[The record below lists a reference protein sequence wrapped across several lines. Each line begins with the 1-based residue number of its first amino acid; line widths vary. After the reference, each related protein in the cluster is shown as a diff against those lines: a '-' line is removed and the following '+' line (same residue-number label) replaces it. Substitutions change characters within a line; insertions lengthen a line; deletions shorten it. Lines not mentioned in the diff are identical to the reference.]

1 MPVLHIVFSIVFKLE
16 YWKFNDATGVLTLSS
31 LCRQPPGLTGDVGGD
46 WAHED
51 TEQGQRDKHGAVR
64 WTSAATHLFRIHAAF
79 TTVACHI
86 TTRTPGL
93 PRQPICR
100 MVALLRRRSKAPPPP
115 WREVNKQHWPLFWS
129 EDKGVLVDFFTWKYR
144 VTVRAVRKSKRVM
157 EMWSY

>member
-16 YWKFNDATGVLTLSS
+16 YWKVNDATGVLTLSS
-31 LCRQPPGLTGDVGGD
+31 LRRQPLGLTGDVGGD
-46 WAHED
+46 RAHED
-51 TEQGQRDKHGAVR
+51 AEQGQRDKHGAVR
-64 WTSAATHLFRIHAAF
+64 RTSAATHLFRIHAAF

-115 WREVNKQHWPLFWS
+115 
-129 EDKGVLVDFFTWKYR
+129 
-144 VTVRAVRKSKRVM
+144 
-157 EMWSY
+157 

>member
-1 MPVLHIVFSIVFKLE
+1 MFFNIALKLE
-16 YWKFNDATGVLTLSS
+16 CRKVNDATGVLQLAS
-31 LCRQPPGLTGDVGGD
+31 LCRQSLELTGEVGGD

-64 WTSAATHLFRIHAAF
+64 WTSAATHLFHVHASF

-100 MVALLRRRSKAPPPP
+100 MVAPLRRRSKAPPPS
-115 WREVNKQHWPLFWS
+115 WRECNKQHWPLFWF
-129 EDKGVLVDFFTWKYR
+129 EDKGVLFDFFTWMYR
-144 VTVRAVRKSKRVM
+144 VTVNAIRNSKGVK
-157 EMWSY
+157 EVWLC

>member
-1 MPVLHIVFSIVFKLE
+1 MPLLHIVFTIDFKLG
-16 YWKFNDATGVLTLSS
+16 YWKVNDPTGVSTLTSVR
-31 LCRQPPGLTGDVGGD
+31 RQPLGLTGDVGGD

-51 TEQGQRDKHGAVR
+51 TEQGQRDKNGAVR

-93 PRQPICR
+93 PRQTICR

-115 WREVNKQHWPLFWS
+115 
-129 EDKGVLVDFFTWKYR
+129 
-144 VTVRAVRKSKRVM
+144 
-157 EMWSY
+157 